1 MKFVLS
7 TLVLLAAATPSLAFV
22 RPSQSVQVSSD
33 MNYSEVIP
41 YLEKK
46 KKKRLRYYRIS
57 AQRNIS
63 IYTWCRFGF

>member
-22 RPSQSVQVSSD
+22 RPSQSVQVSD

-41 YLEKK
+41 YLGKK
-46 KKKRLRYYRIS
+46 ERKKRLRYYRTS

-63 IYTWCRFGF
+63 IYT

>member
-22 RPSQSVQVSSD
+22 RPSQSVQVSD

-41 YLEKK
+41 YLGKK
-46 KKKRLRYYRIS
+46 
-57 AQRNIS
+57 
-63 IYTWCRFGF
+63 